1 MFHSRGILNDIEGRG
16 NKSRNEMVVEGLI
29 FFTK

>member
-1 MFHSRGILNDIEGRG
+1 MFHSRGILNAIEGIV
-16 NKSRNEMVVEGLI
+16 NKSRNELVVEGLI